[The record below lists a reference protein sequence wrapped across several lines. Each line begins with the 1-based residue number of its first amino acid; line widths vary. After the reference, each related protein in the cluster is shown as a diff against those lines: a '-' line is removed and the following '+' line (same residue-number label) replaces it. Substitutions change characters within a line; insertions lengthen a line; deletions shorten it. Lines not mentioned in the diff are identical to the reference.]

1 MTRETTITIRVRDS
15 VTKLDISRN
24 LYGSQPQVSDVRNVE
39 VEALNGMRL
48 TLFAIISLRGMLF
61 REINSKTMF
70 YRIKDL
76 NSRFDFY

>member
-48 TLFAIISLRGMLF
+48 TLFAIISLREMLF